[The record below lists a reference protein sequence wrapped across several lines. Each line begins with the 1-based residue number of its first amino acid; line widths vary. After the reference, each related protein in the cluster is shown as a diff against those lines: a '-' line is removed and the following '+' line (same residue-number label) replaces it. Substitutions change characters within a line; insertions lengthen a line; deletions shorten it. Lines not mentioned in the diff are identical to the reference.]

1 MNYNKVNEIRK
12 TIKELQARN
21 ISVLDINIIYEIDCQ
36 LDKKITDDEYIKLC
50 NNVEYAYLKLDDVSL
65 ETIVYCGIK
74 NLDKLD
80 KDDFDFREEC
90 CYCLC

>member
-1 MNYNKVNEIRK
+1 MNKVNEIRRV
-12 TIKELQARN
+12 IKELQDRN
-21 ISVLDINIIYEIDCQ
+21 ISILDINVIYEIDCQ
-36 LDKKITDDEYIKLC
+36 LDKKITDDEYIKLY

-80 KDDFDFREEC
+80 NDDFDFREEC